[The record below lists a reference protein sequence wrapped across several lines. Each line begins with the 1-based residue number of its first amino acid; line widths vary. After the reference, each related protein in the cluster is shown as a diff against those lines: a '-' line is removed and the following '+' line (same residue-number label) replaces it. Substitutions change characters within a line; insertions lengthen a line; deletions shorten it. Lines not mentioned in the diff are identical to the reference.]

1 MAKNILE
8 LLAKYKPETGENL
21 FWKDYNENL
30 FSERSDFVC
39 VLSPDCV
46 ISVAGSYDLPGKM
59 DVYNNFSIKDGIKI
73 EYNKPSFSAH
83 VESTPFN
90 LERFDSP
97 EWMLNWL
104 KAHAKDLKGTFSEY
118 SLVKDGLDGG
128 YIVKETAYRMGSTES
143 KSSDLL
149 VNKINFLNFLM
160 GDYDA
165 IKITGMPAY
174 KYWENCI
181 IDTSHVPISHTE
193 NGLYFGT
200 GSNQTV
206 YDEYGPGKQT
216 ETTVSSVVSL
226 QKLTEK
232 KVVGNNGK
240 YGIEEKDYYRVE
252 SSDAVNNEAPYVGY
266 AENFDSLE
274 EAGKTFIS
282 ECRRIEKKHHG
293 ERNVDFIDLAANKHL
308 EDFAK
313 LEQGRS
319 VSEDA
324 DKPKAVN
331 KKKAKTV
338 ER

>member
-1 MAKNILE
+1 MAENILE
-8 LLAKYKPETGENL
+8 LLAKYEPKEGENL
-21 FWKDYNENL
+21 FSSPD
-30 FSERSDFVC
+30 RRTC
-39 VLSPDCV
+39 VL
-46 ISVAGSYDLPGKM
+46 GSNCELTVFLDG
-59 DVYNNFSIKDGIKI
+59 VSIYNNISIENGIVM
-73 EYNKPSFSAH
+73 EYNKPSFSAY
-83 VESTPFN
+83 
-90 LERFDSP
+90 LEADGFQILRKDFTVKDFVS
-97 EWMLNWL
+97 WL
-104 KAHAKDLKGTFSEY
+104 KENATENEGAFTTYNVIKNHRDDVYYVRASSYKMGFPSAKGSGSE
-118 SLVKDGLDGG
+118 
-128 YIVKETAYRMGSTES
+128 KEKAE
-143 KSSDLL
+143 KSALL
-149 VNKINFLNFLM
+149 ANKINFLNFLM

-165 IKITGMPAY
+165 IEIAGKPY
-174 KYWENCI
+174 NEHDLRLFKVDLSC
-181 IDTSHVPISHTE
+181 VPIAPTE

-200 GSNQTV
+200 GSDQTI

-216 ETTVSSVVSL
+216 ETNVFSAVSL

-293 ERNVDFIDLAANKHL
+293 ERNVDLIDLAANKHL

-313 LEQGRS
+313 LEQSRS
-319 VSEDA
+319 VSKDA
-324 DKPKAVN
+324 DKPKAVS